1 MAKKIFRKPRIRV
14 PRRIKKD
21 QLIEVRVKVGH
32 NSYTGLKIVDGKFV
46 TDKPAYFL
54 KNMKIYYGDDM
65 VSEYEMTS
73 ATSPNPLIRFK
84 LKATKEAALRVVMV
98 NSDEVRKEGKTRV
111 KFT

>member
-1 MAKKIFRKPRIRV
+1 MAGKIFRNPRIRV

-32 NSYTGLKIVDGKFV
+32 NSYTGLKIVDGKYF
-46 TDKPAYFL
+46 TAQPAYFL
-54 KNMKIYYGDDM
+54 TNMKIFYGDDL

-84 LKATKEAALRVVMV
+84 LRATKEAPLRVVMV
-98 NSDEVRKEGKTRV
+98 NSDNVRKEGKTRV
-111 KFT
+111 KFS

>member
-1 MAKKIFRKPRIRV
+1 MAQKIFRKPRIRV

-32 NSYTGLKIVDGKFV
+32 NSSTGLKIVDGKYV
-46 TDKPAYFL
+46 RGEKAYYL
-54 KNMKIYYGDDM
+54 KDMQVFYGDTLL
-65 VSEYEMTS
+65 SRYEMTS

-84 LKATKEAALRVVMV
+84 MKASREAPLRVVMV
-98 NSDEVRKEGKTRV
+98 NSDNVTKEAKTRV